1 MMIDDMRAPNGQE
14 LSIAE
19 PRGRCADPRGRS
31 AEIRVKSASI
41 RDKLFFRT
49 AVPRTAWG
57 VLTAL
62 VMLAFPAFA
71 GAQDTGLPLGSTP
84 PSAVVE
90 TLDGKPIDLAKLTK
104 GAPAVI
110 EFWATWCENCEHL
123 LPAMQKASTKYGA
136 KVKFVAV
143 AVSVNQSPKRVQL
156 HAAKYKVPGV
166 QLFDAKGDATGK
178 WDVPAT
184 SHVVVLDKRGRVV
197 YTGVGGEQDIE
208 AAIRKAF

>member
-1 MMIDDMRAPNGQE
+1 MMIGDKRAANDQE
-14 LSIAE
+14 LLIADL
-19 PRGRCADPRGRS
+19 RGKVS
-31 AEIRVKSASI
+31 AEIRGRSASI
-41 RDKLFFRT
+41 RDELLAVRRVAVGIMT
-49 AVPRTAWG
+49 AMM
-57 VLTAL
+57 VLAL
-62 VMLAFPAFA
+62 PALAR
-71 GAQDTGLPLGSTP
+71 AQDTGLPLGSTP

-166 QLFDAKGDATGK
+166 QLFDATGEATGK

-184 SHVVVLDKRGRVV
+184 SHVVVLDRKGRVV
-197 YTGVGGEQDIE
+197 YTGVGGDQDIE
-208 AAIRKAF
+208 AAIRKALPSS